1 MWIEK
6 MERGQAMGG
15 RKEWYKLDLSG
26 NVYPTL
32 QKKSFSSTFRVS
44 VTLKEEVK
52 TELLR
57 KAFERTILRFPSF
70 KVDLR
75 KGFFWRYLEPNNR
88 PLPEVEQ
95 DVKNPCM
102 PMDFHSKHRYLIRL
116 YYYKNQI
123 SLEVFHSIADGLG
136 AMTFL
141 KTLIAVY
148 LRMCGA
154 EIPNG
159 EGILD
164 IEEEPRTCE
173 LEDAYMKYA
182 NSKVTPKRSQGN
194 AYRVRGTKEPF
205 YTLNIICGTLEV
217 AELKKTAKRY
227 GVTITEYLN
236 AVLIY
241 ALMEKQKRSPNWKE
255 LPVRIAMP
263 VNLRQFF
270 PSETLRNFITMVY
283 PGIDPRMGEYTFE
296 EILKQ
301 IHYYMRYHLNEKFLN
316 ADITTN
322 AKTLRSPLIRIV
334 PLFMKDIVVKQFYK
348 RVQDCQ
354 SSAGL
359 TNLGIVRLPEEMT
372 SYVERFDV
380 LMGHPFSERTNCAI
394 VSYNGI
400 TTVNFTSGIIESDVE
415 RLFFRKLVEDGI
427 AVTIRSNRD

>member
-1 MWIEK
+1 
-6 MERGQAMGG
+6 MGG

-44 VTLKEEVK
+44 ATLKEEVK
-52 TELLR
+52 PEILQ
-57 KAFERTILRFPSF
+57 KAFEQTIPRFPSF

-75 KGFFWRYLEPNNR
+75 KGFFWRYLEPNHR
-88 PLPEVEQ
+88 PLPKVEK

-102 PMDFHSKHRYLIRL
+102 PMDFHSKHRYLIRV
-116 YYYKNQI
+116 YYYKKQI

-136 AMTFL
+136 AMTVL

-154 EIPNG
+154 EIPNK
-159 EGILD
+159 EGVLD
-164 IEEEPRTCE
+164 IEEEARICE

-182 NSKVTPKRSQGN
+182 NSKVTPKRSQGS
-194 AYRVRGTKEPF
+194 AYRVRGTKEAF
-205 YTLNIICGTLEV
+205 YTLNIICGTMEV
-217 AELKKTAKRY
+217 SKLKETSKKY

-241 ALMEKQKRSPNWKE
+241 ALMEKQKNSRGWKE

-270 PSETLRNFITMVY
+270 PSETLRNFISMVY

-359 TNLGIVRLPEEMT
+359 TNLGIVRVPEEMAP
-372 SYVERFDV
+372 YVERFDV

-394 VSYNGI
+394 ISYNGI

-415 RLFFRKLVEDGI
+415 RLFFRRLVEDGI

>member
-1 MWIEK
+1 M
-6 MERGQAMGG
+6 AG
-15 RKEWYKLDLSG
+15 RKEWFKLDLSG

-44 VTLKEEVK
+44 LTLKDEVK
-52 TELLR
+52 PEILQ
-57 KAFERTILRFPSF
+57 KAFEQIMPRFPSF

-75 KGFFWRYLEPNNR
+75 KGFFWRYLEPNRR
-88 PLPEVEQ
+88 PLPKVER

-102 PMDFHSKHRYLIRL
+102 PMDFHSKHRYLIRI
-116 YYYKNQI
+116 YYYQKQI
-123 SLEVFHSIADGLG
+123 ALEVFHSIADGLG
-136 AMTFL
+136 ALIFV
-141 KTLIAVY
+141 KTLAAVY
-148 LRMCGA
+148 LRMQGV
-154 EIPNG
+154 EIPNE

-164 IEEEPRTCE
+164 IEEQPKACE

-182 NSKVTPKRSQGN
+182 NSKVTPKRSQGS
-194 AYRVRGTKEPF
+194 AYRVRGTREPF
-205 YTLNIICGTLEV
+205 YTLNIICGTMSV
-217 AELKKTAKRY
+217 KELKATAKKY

-241 ALMEKQKRSPNWKE
+241 ALMEKQKSSRVWKE
-255 LPVRIAMP
+255 KPVRIAMP

-270 PSETLRNFITMVY
+270 PSSTLRNFITMVY
-283 PGIDPRMGEYTFE
+283 PGIDPRMGEYSFE

-301 IHYYMRYHLNEKFLN
+301 VHYYMRYYLNGKFLN

-322 AKTLRSPLIRIV
+322 AKTLQSPFIRIV
-334 PLFMKDIVVKQFYK
+334 PLFLKDMVVKQFYK

-359 TNLGIVRLPEEMT
+359 TNLGVVSLPKEMV

-380 LMGHPFSERTNCAI
+380 LMGHPFSARTNCAI
-394 VSYNGI
+394 ISYEGF

-427 AVTIRSNRD
+427 RVTIRSNRN